1 MEPVVTPDVDLAHS
15 LEACSSLNRRAIGMG
30 VPDIMRCRSVTFNS
44 RLRENLVLFE
54 GNCWL
59 KNGTPSN
66 LDAVAQ
72 TTDTWYVSAA
82 LASIGP

>member
-1 MEPVVTPDVDLAHS
+1 
-15 LEACSSLNRRAIGMG
+15 MG
-30 VPDIMRCRSVTFNS
+30 LPDITRCRGVTFNS
-44 RLRENLVLFE
+44 RLRENLVQFE

-66 LDAVAQ
+66 LDAAAQ
-72 TTDTWYVSAA
+72 TTDVYYVSAA